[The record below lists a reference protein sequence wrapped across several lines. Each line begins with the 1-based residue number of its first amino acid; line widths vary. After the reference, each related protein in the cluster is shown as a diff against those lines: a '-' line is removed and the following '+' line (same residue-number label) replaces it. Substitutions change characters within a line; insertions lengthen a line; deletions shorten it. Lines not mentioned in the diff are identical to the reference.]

1 MTESKNPP
9 YIISAENTSDM
20 PKEFYEANG
29 VPCGKLAFTIG
40 GKTYLDLD
48 DAMTIEDFYRQIRQ
62 GEMPVT
68 SLVNVDQAGDILESI
83 IKQGFDVLHIGFSS
97 ALSGTFNSFST
108 AAEELREKYPARKI
122 VLVDS
127 LQASMGQGLLLQ
139 LALKN
144 RDAGM
149 SLEEN
154 TIWVEENKF
163 RIAAWFTVDDLNH
176 LHRGGRLSKTSAVMG
191 SMLGIK
197 PVLFIDNEGRLHPA
211 AKVRGQKAALTKL
224 LDKME
229 QIGVDLSNHPIYIS
243 HSDAKETVETFIE
256 MMNSRFGIKRENITT
271 GFIGPIIGA
280 HTGPGTVAVFFQATS
295 RE

>member
-1 MTESKNPP
+1 MLFRS
-9 YIISAENTSDM
+9 
-20 PKEFYEANG
+20 
-29 VPCGKLAFTIG
+29 PCGKLAFTIG
-40 GKTYLDLD
+40 GTTYLDLND
-48 DAMTIEDFYRQIRQ
+48 EMTIEEFYREIRQ

-68 SLVNVDQAGDILESI
+68 SLVNVDQAAEILESI
-83 IKQGFDVLHIGFSS
+83 IKQGLDVLHIGFSS
-97 ALSGTFNSFST
+97 ALSGTFSSFSA

-122 VLVDS
+122 ILIDS
-127 LQASMGQGLLLQ
+127 LQASMGQGLLLH

-144 RDAGM
+144 RTAGM

-154 TIWVEENKF
+154 AAWVEENKL

-197 PVLFIDNEGRLHPA
+197 PVLFINEEGRLHPA

-229 QIGVDLSNHPIYIS
+229 QIGMDLTIQPIFIS
-243 HSDAKETVETFIE
+243 HSDAMETVEIFIE
-256 MMNSRFGIKRENITT
+256 MMSSRFGIKRENITT

-280 HTGPGTVAVFFQATS
+280 HTGPGTIAVFFQATG

>member
-1 MTESKNPP
+1 MTDLTKLP

-40 GKTYLDLD
+40 GTTYLDLD
-48 DAMTIEDFYRQIRQ
+48 DVMTIEEFYRQIRQ

-68 SLVNVDQAGDILESI
+68 SLVNVDQAAEILESI
-83 IKQGFDVLHIGFSS
+83 MKQGLDVLHIGFSS
-97 ALSGTFNSFST
+97 ALSGTFSSFST

-122 VLVDS
+122 VLIDS
-127 LQASMGQGLLLQ
+127 LQASMGQGLLLNQ
-139 LALKN
+139 ALQN
-144 RDAGM
+144 RAAGM
-149 SLEEN
+149 SLEDN
-154 TIWVEENKF
+154 AVWAEENKF
-163 RIAAWFTVDDLNH
+163 RIAAWFTVNDLNH

-197 PVLFIDNEGRLHPA
+197 PVLFINDEGSLRPA
-211 AKVRGQKAALTKL
+211 AKARGQKAALTKL

-229 QIGVDLSNHPIYIS
+229 QIGDNLSKRPIYIS
-243 HSDAKETVETFIE
+243 HSDAKETVEIFIE
-256 MMNSRFGIKRENITT
+256 MMKSRFGIKRENITT

-280 HTGPGTVAVFFQATS
+280 HTGPGTVAVFFQATG

>member
-1 MTESKNPP
+1 MTDPMKLP
-9 YIISAENTSDM
+9 YIISSENTSDM
-20 PKEFYEANG
+20 PKEFYEAKG

-40 GKTYLDLD
+40 GTTYLDLD
-48 DAMTIEDFYRQIRQ
+48 ETMTIEEFYRQIRQ

-68 SLVNVDQAGDILESI
+68 SLVNIDQATEILESI
-83 IKQGFDVLHIGFSS
+83 VKQGLDVLHIGFSS

-108 AAEELREKYPARKI
+108 AAEELREKYPERKI
-122 VLVDS
+122 LLIDS
-127 LQASMGQGLLLQ
+127 LQASMGQGLLLH
-139 LALKN
+139 LALQN
-144 RDAGM
+144 RDANM

-154 TIWVEENKF
+154 FAWIVENKL

-197 PVLFIDNEGRLHPA
+197 PVLFINDAGSLRPA
-211 AKVRGQKAALTKL
+211 AKARGQKAALTKL

-229 QIGVDLSNHPIYIS
+229 QIGVDVTKRPIFIS
-243 HSDAKETVETFIE
+243 HSDAKETVEMFIE
-256 MMNSRFGIKRENITT
+256 MMSSRFGIKRENITT

-280 HTGPGTVAVFFQATS
+280 HTGPGTVAVFFQATG

>member
-1 MTESKNPP
+1 MIDSTKLT

-20 PKEFYEANG
+20 PKDFYEANG
-29 VPCGKLAFTIG
+29 IPCGKLAFTIG
-40 GKTYLDLD
+40 GTTYLDLND
-48 DAMTIEDFYRQIRQ
+48 EMTIEEFYREIRQ

-68 SLVNVDQAGDILESI
+68 SLVNVDQAAEILESI
-83 IKQGFDVLHIGFSS
+83 IKQGLDVLHIGFSS
-97 ALSGTFNSFST
+97 ALSGTFSSFSA

-122 VLVDS
+122 ILIDS
-127 LQASMGQGLLLQ
+127 LQASMGQGLLLH

-144 RDAGM
+144 RTAGM

-154 TIWVEENKF
+154 AAWVEENKL

-197 PVLFIDNEGRLHPA
+197 PVLFINEEGRLHPA

-229 QIGVDLSNHPIYIS
+229 QIGMDLTIQPIFIS
-243 HSDAKETVETFIE
+243 HSDAMETVEIFIE
-256 MMNSRFGIKRENITT
+256 MMSSRFGIKRENITT

-280 HTGPGTVAVFFQATS
+280 HTGPGTIAVFFQATG